1 MFISFVIHEN
11 HRLFEGNKIICWL
24 FLFVQVYLHRLLH
37 SIFFSLNQQFDDFYE
52 NPRNN
57 IRENKFKNWSSVFRI
72 CIFFLIGMSKINP
85 KLPYS
90 TINTLVSTEKPSFRR
105 LLKKNKVDLCFYLS
119 LTALWMVQRN
129 VGFLDWLLGPFPVY
143 FGGPFPVY
151 FGSPGRR

>member
-11 HRLFEGNKIICWL
+11 HRLFEGNKTICWL

-37 SIFFSLNQQFDDFYE
+37 SILFLSEPAIWWFLRTCKKQYKLKQ
-52 NPRNN
+52 
-57 IRENKFKNWSSVFRI
+57 ISSVFRI
-72 CIFFLIGMSKINP
+72 CIFFLNGMSKINP

-105 LLKKNKVDLCFYLS
+105 LLKKNNVDFCFYLS
-119 LTALWMVQRN
+119 LTALWTVQRN
-129 VGFLDWLLGPFPVY
+129 VGFLDWLIGPFPVY